1 MTNNIM
7 TTIDNNS
14 IKYNLNNTNIVT
26 IITKPIIVNIVEDI
40 NSVKHLLN
48 KVIFETIIFNK
59 TNKKIKSGYTFNL
72 NLIQV
77 NENFNICDNSFEE
90 LCKKLLL
97 DDYTIKNLVFK
108 CETFICPQL

>member
-1 MTNNIM
+1 M

-14 IKYNLNNTNIVT
+14 ITYNLNNTTIVRV
-26 IITKPIIVNIVEDI
+26 ITKPIIVNIVENI
-40 NSVKHLLN
+40 NGIKLLVN
-48 KVIFETIIFNK
+48 KVIFEVLILNNI
-59 TNKKIKSGYTFNL
+59 NKKIKNGYTFNL

-77 NENFNICDNSFEE
+77 NKNFNICDNSFEE
-90 LCKKLLL
+90 LCKILLL